1 VIDLHSHVLPGI
13 DDGPP
18 DLAGSLALARAAV
31 SAGTQVIAATP
42 HIGPDH
48 GVLVAEL
55 PARLAALRE
64 QLDRAGI
71 ALDVIAGGELAASHA
86 ADASAEELQA
96 ITLGDSTCVLLEC
109 PFVHG
114 GGLMPAVFA
123 HLRRRGHVVLLAHP
137 ERSPTFLKDPQELG
151 RLVDAGAYVQITA
164 ASLSGDFGRTA
175 QRYAV
180 ALLENRLVHV
190 VASDAHDAEHR
201 PPEILSIMREN
212 RVPAPITRYLTED
225 APRALLA
232 DAPVPPF
239 PEPERRAR
247 RWGRR

>member
-13 DDGPP
+13 DDGPA
-18 DLAGSLALARAAV
+18 DLEGSLALARAAV
-31 SAGTQVIAATP
+31 SAGTQIIAATP

-48 GVLVAEL
+48 GVLVVEL
-55 PARLAALRE
+55 PARLADLRE
-64 QLDRAGI
+64 KLDHAGI
-71 ALDVIAGGELAASHA
+71 PLDVIAGGELAASHA

-96 ITLGDSTCVLLEC
+96 ITLGDSSCVRLEC

-114 GGLMPAVFA
+114 GGLMPAIFD
-123 HLRRRGHVVLLAHP
+123 HLRRRGHEVLLAHP
-137 ERSPTFLKDPQELG
+137 ERSPEFLKDPQELG
-151 RLVDAGAYVQITA
+151 RLIAAGAYVQITA
-164 ASLSGDFGRTA
+164 GSLSGDFGRTA

-201 PPEILSIMREN
+201 PPEVLAIMREN

-239 PEPERRAR
+239 PRPEGRAR
-247 RWGRR
+247 RWRRR